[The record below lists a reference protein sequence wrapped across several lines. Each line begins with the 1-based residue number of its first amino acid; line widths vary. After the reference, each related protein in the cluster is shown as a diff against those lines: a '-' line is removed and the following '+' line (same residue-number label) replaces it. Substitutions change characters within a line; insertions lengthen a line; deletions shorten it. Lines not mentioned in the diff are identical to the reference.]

1 MLLYLSLID
10 NPEHHSKFEEIYYT
24 HKDRLLVTA
33 FSILNDH
40 YDAEDAVHNA
50 FISIARNMNKIAS
63 FDSDRIIGY
72 IMVITKNA
80 AFDLLRKKKEVLP
93 YDDSIFSAEGADELE
108 LHFEREK
115 FLVVVDAIRSLNEIY
130 RPVLYLHYVE
140 EKSAKETAHLLN
152 RNLRTVKQQIVRGK
166 KILLELLKEK
176 GINE

>member
-1 MLLYLSLID
+1 MLLYLALID
-10 NPEHHSKFEEIYYT
+10 NPDHHSKFEEIYYT
-24 HKDRLLVTA
+24 HKDRLLITA

-40 YDAEDAVHNA
+40 YEAEDAVHNA

-63 FDSDRIIGY
+63 FDSDRMIGY

-93 YDDSIFSAEGADELE
+93 YDDSVFSTEDDEFE
-108 LHFEREK
+108 LQFEREK
-115 FLVVVDAIRSLNEIY
+115 FLVVVEAIRNLNEVY

-176 GINE
+176 GIDE